1 MHDDVARV
9 SAAAKETTLSEE
21 RRRQMSEYND
31 RQLTCADCNRDFT
44 WTAGEQEFFHEKG
57 FTNPPKRCKE
67 CRQAKKDQ
75 RGGGERKGGNY

>member
-1 MHDDVARV
+1 MSQVQTAEI
-9 SAAAKETTLSEE
+9 SPAKAEGEWVQVETEFA
-21 RRRQMSEYND
+21 D
-31 RQLTCADCNRDFT
+31 RMIMCVDCGQEFT

-67 CRQAKKDQ
+67 CRQAKKEQ